1 MRISDWSSDVC
12 SSDLII
18 DWAYV
23 FSGGS
28 AERHVYARAGLELA
42 KVLMRWVVPPA
53 VIAWLLWRGA
63 ETASLWAGGA
73 YALYLVWFVL
83 SWPARWSHRRALRE
97 AYRKAQ
103 ERLGLLTMLYMPVR
117 SEEHQSELQSLMRI
131 SYAVFC

>member
-73 YALYLVWFVL
+73 DALYLAWFVP

-103 ERLGLLTMLYMPVR
+103 ERPGLPIQPYMTLPGMVGTPKHPPNR
-117 SEEHQSELQSLMRI
+117 TCVE
-131 SYAVFC
+131 

>member
-1 MRISDWSSDVC
+1 MIRRPPRSTLTDTLLPYTTLFRS
-12 SSDLII
+12 
-18 DWAYV
+18 
-23 FSGGS
+23 
-28 AERHVYARAGLELA
+28 RHVYARAGLELA

-97 AYRKAQ
+97 AYRQAQ
-103 ERLGLLTMLYMPVR
+103 EQIGRASWRERVCQYV
-117 SEEHQSELQSLMRI
+117 
-131 SYAVFC
+131 

>member
-12 SSDLII
+12 SSDL
-18 DWAYV
+18 
-23 FSGGS
+23 
-28 AERHVYARAGLELA
+28 
-42 KVLMRWVVPPA
+42 WVVPPA

-103 ERLGLLTMLYMPVR
+103 ERLGLLTMLYMTVSGLVLNPRHLRGLMDEMQARELLLPR
-117 SEEHQSELQSLMRI
+117 SEEHTSELQSLMRL
-131 SYAVFC
+131 SYAVFCLKK